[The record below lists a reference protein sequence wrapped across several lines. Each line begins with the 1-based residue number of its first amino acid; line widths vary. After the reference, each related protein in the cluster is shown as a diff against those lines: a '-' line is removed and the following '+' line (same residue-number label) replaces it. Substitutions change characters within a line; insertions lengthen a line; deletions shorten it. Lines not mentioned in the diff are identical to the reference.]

1 MKLLQLCS
9 FFQSPFPGDDEE
21 EVFDSIVNDDVR
33 YPRLLSPNS
42 ASLIQ
47 KVGSQTKETEFSRW
61 GTFYD
66 LFSFIHTFNNEVV
79 LKIQTV
85 CWAYQHIWILF
96 IWSEYSKCCWP
107 RLLHHLLS
115 PACVSA
121 AAEKSWVET
130 GSRRRG
136 CLGDQKAQ
144 ILWGQCPVIVAAS
157 TEVTEVPG
165 TSMRWNSGRAGAE

>member
-1 MKLLQLCS
+1 MPNQHSHELIVKVKGMLGSEESRGVPSEDVKTLLCEQSSGSCLAQGIGAYAWIISLNNVKNNMKLLQLCS

-33 YPRLLSPNS
+33 YPRLLSSNS

-79 LKIQTV
+79 LKI
-85 CWAYQHIWILF
+85 
-96 IWSEYSKCCWP
+96 
-107 RLLHHLLS
+107 
-115 PACVSA
+115 
-121 AAEKSWVET
+121 
-130 GSRRRG
+130 
-136 CLGDQKAQ
+136 
-144 ILWGQCPVIVAAS
+144 
-157 TEVTEVPG
+157 
-165 TSMRWNSGRAGAE
+165 

>member
-66 LFSFIHTFNNEVV
+66 LFSFIHTFNNGVV
-79 LKIQTV
+79 LKI
-85 CWAYQHIWILF
+85 
-96 IWSEYSKCCWP
+96 
-107 RLLHHLLS
+107 
-115 PACVSA
+115 
-121 AAEKSWVET
+121 
-130 GSRRRG
+130 
-136 CLGDQKAQ
+136 
-144 ILWGQCPVIVAAS
+144 
-157 TEVTEVPG
+157 
-165 TSMRWNSGRAGAE
+165 